1 MLNCTGM
8 FPALVA
14 DLARAVQRPK
24 PRQLDPLAAA
34 KAAKKAKDA
43 EFYEETQAKIFR
55 AILGNPRSTRV
66 ELHELT
72 GVTLELLRLHLVAM
86 ETAGRIKN
94 VESKWRPEY
103 VANGGA

>member
-1 MLNCTGM
+1 ML
-8 FPALVA
+8 FAPLVA
-14 DLARAVQRPK
+14 DLARAVQRTKPK
-24 PRQLDPLAAA
+24 ANDPLAAA
-34 KAAKKAKDA
+34 KAAKKERDA
-43 EFYEETQAKIFR
+43 EFFEETQTKIYR

-66 ELHELT
+66 ELHEIT

-103 VANGGA
+103 VATGR